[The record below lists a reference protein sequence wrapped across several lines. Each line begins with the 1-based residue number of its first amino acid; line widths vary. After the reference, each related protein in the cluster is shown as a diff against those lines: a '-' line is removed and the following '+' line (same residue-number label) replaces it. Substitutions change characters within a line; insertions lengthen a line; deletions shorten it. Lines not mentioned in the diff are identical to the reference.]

1 MDQKVGFIGAGNIV
15 RAILAGVAKSGKYP
29 ESQIGVFDV
38 SQQVLDGLKKQGY
51 AIYQSIGELASRS
64 QIVVVAVT
72 PQVIGSIIEEIRS
85 SLSEDA
91 VILSVVAGITNA
103 WYQEHLG
110 ASCKVVR
117 CMPTLTAQVGMGSFA
132 VSCTDTVSDADE
144 RAVRAFL
151 ESCGIVEEIPESLM
165 TEVVPF
171 NGSAPGYFYHMTR
184 VIVEEA
190 VRMGFDRDVALR
202 LFAQTMK
209 GSAETLLSSGMSV
222 EELEDKLRLPGGTT
236 LAALD
241 KMDELGMDDCLVEGV
256 RACVEKCRELGK
268 A

>member
-1 MDQKVGFIGAGNIV
+1 MDRKVGFIGAGNIV
-15 RAILAGVAKSGKYP
+15 RAILAGVSKSGKYP
-29 ESQIGVFDV
+29 KDQIGVFDV

-51 AIYQSIGELASRS
+51 ATYPSIGELASQS

-72 PQVIGSIIEEIRS
+72 PQVIGSIIGEIRA

-91 VILSVVAGITNA
+91 VVLSVVAGITNA

-117 CMPTLTAQVGMGSFA
+117 CMPTLTAQVGIGSFA
-132 VSCTDTVSDADE
+132 VSCTDTVTEQDE
-144 RAVRAFL
+144 RAVRDFL
-151 ESCGIVEEIPESLM
+151 ESCGIVEEIPETLM

-190 VRMGFDRDVALR
+190 VRLGFERDAALR

-222 EELEDKLRLPGGTT
+222 EELEGKLRLPGGTT
-236 LAALD
+236 VAALD
-241 KMDELGMDDCLVEGV
+241 KMEALGMDACLAEGV
-256 RACVEKCRELGK
+256 RACVERCRELGN